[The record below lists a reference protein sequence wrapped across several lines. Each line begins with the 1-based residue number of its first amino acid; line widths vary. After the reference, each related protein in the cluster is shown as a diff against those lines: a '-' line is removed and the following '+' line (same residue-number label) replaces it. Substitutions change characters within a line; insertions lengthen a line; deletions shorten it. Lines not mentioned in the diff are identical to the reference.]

1 MTAQTWIDGELA
13 DLRQAQEVHMLDRC
27 VILAYHASR
36 DSYGLP
42 KPAYVAGDETPC
54 GLDEGNRTEQQSIG
68 HVPLTDAVLRLPLT
82 ATITARSRV
91 RITRRHGAFVNNP
104 QPVYEVAGV
113 PRLGASGLL
122 VNLRLVTE

>member
-1 MTAQTWIDGELA
+1 MAQTWIDGELA

-42 KPAYVAGDETPC
+42 KPVYVAGDETIC

-91 RITRRHGAFVNNP
+91 RITRRHGAFVSNP

>member
-1 MTAQTWIDGELA
+1 MTAQTWIDSELA
-13 DLRQAQEVHMLDRC
+13 ELRQAQEGHMLDRC

-42 KPAYVAGDETPC
+42 KPAYTTGEEIPC

-82 ATITARSRV
+82 ATITSLSRV
-91 RITRRHGAFVNNP
+91 RVTRRHGEAVRSP
-104 QPVYEVAGV
+104 QPVYEVVGV